1 MSEGLRQA
9 TIRLIEALKD
19 MWEKIKKAMAELFR
33 PLIDYSAKHDARGK
47 YRAPKIIG
55 IERTIAFFQR
65 KIFRCR
71 DSC

>member
-9 TIRLIEALKD
+9 IIRLIEALKD
-19 MWEKIKKAMAELFR
+19 MWEKIKKAVANMFR
-33 PLIDYSAKHDARGK
+33 PLIDYSAKHEAGRK
-47 YRAPKIIG
+47 RRAPKIIG
-55 IERTIAFFQR
+55 IERTITFFSR